1 MTLFDSVQVALGQF
15 NDFFFVSLLYQCPKK
30 ATKVNSFNI
39 TKTGLTSLFVLNT
52 FNGNYFA
59 SVSYS
64 MCTNASLSWQR
75 AAHLGAT

>member
-15 NDFFFVSLLYQCPKK
+15 NDFFFVSLLYQFPKK

-52 FNGNYFA
+52 FNA
-59 SVSYS
+59 
-64 MCTNASLSWQR
+64 CSLNGIQNVKEDTST
-75 AAHLGAT
+75 AINTIFS